1 MAEAANDYP
10 IDSEV
15 TNRMQQFLKTARSLS
30 AANLKQLYGDTYYY
44 YTEFMPTPKQ

>member
-44 YTEFMPTPKQ
+44 YTEFMSTPKQ